1 MASVVAGTW
10 DAEDTGND
18 LIVTGV
24 LTFNYT
30 RKLIIAPQHAKFFS
44 NLVLHI
50 FNSTVI

>member
-1 MASVVAGTW
+1 MASVIGRYLG
-10 DAEDTGND
+10 AEDTGND

-50 FNSTVI
+50 FNSQ